1 MIVAIDGPAASGKS
15 TVARSLASRLGFMYI
30 DSGAMFRA
38 ITYWALEKNLLTEEE
53 LAPWLEELKLS
64 SLKGGIRINGRD
76 FYEEL
81 RSKKVDEKVSYYS
94 TMALVR
100 EKLLEIQRQEGKR
113 GNTVMDGRDIGTA
126 VFPKADV
133 KIFLTASPEERA
145 RRRYLQR
152 SNKMSYEAILEDI
165 KRRDEI
171 DSTRKIA
178 PLKMAEDAIFLD
190 TTTMDLEEVLDR
202 VEAIIRDV
210 SKNS

>member
-100 EKLLEIQRQEGKR
+100 EKLLGIQRQEGER
-113 GNTVMDGRDIGTA
+113 GDTVMDGRDIGTA

-171 DSTRKIA
+171 DSTREIA